1 MPTSLNFVLALVGS
15 LSLAIAV
22 FILIDNPLRRIWSR
36 HWLLQRLDTSPTL
49 RGSHEAP
56 SLNQNSGQSRSDE
69 TIIDEEMANF
79 LDAMGREMHLGR
91 SLTSALLHTYLSYP
105 LLAEYIRPIAL
116 TCERGTSI
124 TEVLRVGGATTATAA
139 IPSCVVFGI
148 RAMWAATTGNAG
160 AHALERAATT
170 LRERTAIHHERRAQS
185 AQARLSVKIL
195 TWLPIA
201 FLGWQIITN
210 PLSRWFLLGSPIG
223 WTLLAC
229 GLGLNWFG
237 RRWINRVVTGT
248 T

>member
-15 LSLAIAV
+15 FSLAIAV

-36 HWLLQRLDTSPTL
+36 NWLLKRLDTSPTL
-49 RGSHEAP
+49 RGGHEAS
-56 SLNQNSGQSRSDE
+56 SLNQISDQRRSAE
-69 TIIDEEMANF
+69 TIIDEEMANL
-79 LDAMGREMHLGR
+79 LDAMGREMQLGR

-105 LLAEYIRPIAL
+105 RLAKYITPIAL
-116 TCERGTSI
+116 SCERGASI
-124 TEVLRVGGATTATAA
+124 TEVLRVGGATATAEM
-139 IPSCVVFGI
+139 PPCVVFGI

-170 LRERTAIHHERRAQS
+170 LRERTAIHQERRAQS
-185 AQARLSVKIL
+185 AQARLSVKVL

-210 PLSRWFLLGSPIG
+210 PLSRWFLLASPIG
-223 WTLLAC
+223 WTLLAG

-237 RRWINRVVTGT
+237 RRWMNRVVAGT